1 MEIESIDALFT
12 GGSDVSAEETE
23 AHLDGKTGIFVD
35 ESDLKSL
42 FSQRGYV
49 GSGQR
54 NERIRD
60 GRLSM
65 FQITRCIKPAF

>member
-1 MEIESIDALFT
+1 M
-12 GGSDVSAEETE
+12 
-23 AHLDGKTGIFVD
+23 DGKTGIFFG

-54 NERIRD
+54 NERIKH
-60 GRLSM
+60 GVLIM
-65 FQITRCIKPAF
+65 LQITRCIKPAF